1 MIDETGTEV
10 LSAYWLRGAELMH
23 QQCWCWGQDVRR
35 PAGNLLLDYGF
46 TRSRPPESI
55 SGSSRY
61 TRHAQGIRLTLW
73 GFGVAFSVEHCG
85 GIYVNR
91 YCFVPRWL
99 GESASLEFVWHAE
112 NMTSLRRPFTRR
124 EIRRSR
130 RLLRSLIRWIA
141 GYERWVNDRFG
152 ASYRRST
159 LAQWSQT
166 SIAAERMSAEW
177 ELLARHV
184 KEPPPEPFR

>member
-1 MIDETGTEV
+1 MNAVAEPEV

-35 PAGNLLLDYGF
+35 PEGNLLLEYGF
-46 TRSRPPESI
+46 ERSRPPEGV

-61 TRHAQGIRLTLW
+61 TLHRDGANLALW
-73 GFGVAFSVEHCG
+73 GFGAGYAVEGCG

-99 GESASLEFVWHAE
+99 ADRAALDPVWRAE
-112 NMTSLRRPFTRR
+112 QMASLRRPFTRR

-141 GYERWVNDRFG
+141 TYERWVESACG
-152 ASYRRST
+152 PHYRART
-159 LAQWSQT
+159 LASWHRT
-166 SIAAERMSAEW
+166 SIPAACLALEW

-184 KEPPPEPFR
+184 EEPPL